1 MPGEGA
7 TGGDSM
13 ALLEARAQLVVE
25 EKKAS
30 ATGMYYYCCFHLLIS
45 YKKCELMNGN
55 DFSTAVFMILTKQGH
70 LFNSK

>member
-1 MPGEGA
+1 MPIQMPGEGA

-30 ATGMYYYCCFHLLIS
+30 ATGMCTL
-45 YKKCELMNGN
+45 
-55 DFSTAVFMILTKQGH
+55 FMIFSLIVDLLHK
-70 LFNSK
+70 NVK